1 MTTIRSILLAE
12 DSPADA
18 EMAIDVLRGANL
30 TNPIVH
36 VQDGAE
42 ALDYLFA
49 RDKYAGRDGGDPATL
64 RVLVIDDSADDVE
77 LMRFALEDGGLAVE
91 CLRVFTEVALREALA
106 GFAASVVLS
115 DLNIPGFSG
124 QRALEVVREAAPG
137 LPFVFVTGWLGE
149 TSTLES
155 ADALVQKD
163 QLERL
168 PALLGRLLA

>member
-1 MTTIRSILLAE
+1 MTPT
-12 DSPADA
+12 P
-18 EMAIDVLRGANL
+18 V
-30 TNPIVH
+30 
-36 VQDGAE
+36 
-42 ALDYLFA
+42 
-49 RDKYAGRDGGDPATL
+49 TL

-91 CLRVFTEVALREALA
+91 YLRVFTEVALREALA

-124 QRALEVVREAAPG
+124 ERALEVVREAAPG

-155 ADALVQKD
+155 ADGQVQKD
-163 QLERL
+163 QLDRL